1 MDSFRPRLVP
11 SHAWLWPVMRM
22 VEIQLRE
29 QRPYANFVLR
39 FTGTLSPVT
48 LLPGTESIERVM
60 REGQKQTE
68 RIAPALQAT
77 LQPFLWVEQQ
87 G

>member
-1 MDSFRPRLVP
+1 
-11 SHAWLWPVMRM
+11 MRM
-22 VEIQLRE
+22 VEMQLGD